1 MKTFKAILYK
11 EYLINK
17 RSLSDLILAIGMPIG
32 FFLLFTSIWADN
44 MPKEQQVFWVR
55 QYMIQMTAFSSLSFA
70 FFTLPYAFQEDRKGN
85 RFKTIVHSPVPLW
98 QYYVSK
104 ILSILVYFALSI
116 IAVFAIGHFVKG
128 VNMSA
133 GDWLMSAGLLFVGA
147 VCFMPFGSLFA
158 HIKSSQ
164 TLSLVANIFYMGMA
178 VLGGLWMPV
187 QTFPDFMQKIA
198 KFTPTYH
205 LNNLF
210 ISYFKDN
217 FSVRSLFI
225 LVGYAIIV
233 LTIALAVGKK
243 LEVK

>member
-158 HIKSSQ
+158 YIKSSQ

>member
-32 FFLLFTSIWADN
+32 FFLLFTSIWADD

-147 VCFMPFGSLFA
+147 VCFMPFGALFA

-164 TLSLVANIFYMGMA
+164 TLSLVANIFYMGLA

-217 FSVRSLFI
+217 FSVRSLFV
-225 LVGYAIIV
+225 LAGYAIIV
-233 LTIALAVGKK
+233 LMIALVIGKK

>member
-147 VCFMPFGSLFA
+147 VCFMPFGALFA

>member
-147 VCFMPFGSLFA
+147 VCFMPFGALFA

-243 LEVK
+243 T

>member
-1 MKTFKAILYK
+1 
-11 EYLINK
+11 
-17 RSLSDLILAIGMPIG
+17 
-32 FFLLFTSIWADN
+32 
-44 MPKEQQVFWVR
+44 
-55 QYMIQMTAFSSLSFA
+55 
-70 FFTLPYAFQEDRKGN
+70 
-85 RFKTIVHSPVPLW
+85 
-98 QYYVSK
+98 
-104 ILSILVYFALSI
+104 
-116 IAVFAIGHFVKG
+116 
-128 VNMSA
+128 MSA